1 MFDNAAV
8 WLALASFMVGV
19 GGTVLLFRS
28 DLRNL
33 ATRFDAEV
41 EARNVQHDADNN
53 TLDLRLNFIMD
64 RIEDIANAM
73 GIAKRITDVERKLLA
88 FKQTDNSNG

>member
-1 MFDNAAV
+1 VFDNPAV
-8 WLALASFMVGV
+8 WLALATFLVGV
-19 GGTVLLFRS
+19 GGTVLAFKS

-33 ATRFDAEV
+33 TTRFDNEV
-41 EARNVQHDADNN
+41 QTRNEQRDADNN